1 MAILTARVKRAAKAT
16 EKVKKKTSKSFAKRF
31 SVSGT
36 GLIIATQSGKRH
48 NMSQKSKKQLL
59 RQKGT
64 VTANKSLYKTVRYAL
79 GLKVRKD
86 KSQKEVYVSKI
97 NVAYAPLPKVIKKL
111 VS

>member
-1 MAILTARVKRAAKAT
+1 MSTPTLRVKRASKAT

-64 VTANKSLYKTVRYAL
+64 TTANKSLYKTVRYAL
-79 GLKVRKD
+79 GLKVRRD
-86 KSQKEVYVSKI
+86 KSQKEVYTAKT
-97 NVAYAPLPKVIKKL
+97 NVAYAPLPKAIKKL
-111 VS
+111 IS